1 MEQTY
6 KLSDIPGF
14 NDLLKEKETT
24 DNKYMTCVNYTT
36 KSNEKYRIIRYKKEM
51 LSYDL
56 VNTYGLLRSVI
67 VNSEGK
73 VVSFSPPKSVLAE
86 KFIEYY
92 PVSSSICIVAE
103 EFVEGTMMNVF
114 FDPVCNHWQIATRN
128 TVGADVSFYKGAK
141 TFHEMFNDACSE
153 NGLNIDTLN
162 RDYCYSFVLQHPN
175 NRIVVPFHKAQL
187 YLVDVFRIIQNGD
200 TVTVEFKRPCK
211 EDFSTFT
218 SIQFP
223 KKYEFMNY
231 KELIEQFASPNTAY
245 DIMGVVIRNIVTGE
259 RCKIRNPIYEE
270 VRQLRG
276 NQPKLQYQYL
286 CLRKEG
292 RVKDF
297 LNYYPEKREELSK
310 FRDLVHIFTETLHKN
325 YISCYVKKEK
335 ALKEFPDQYRTHMF
349 KLHEIF
355 LNDLREKGQF
365 INNTVVI
372 QYVNNLH
379 PSLLMYS
386 LNHNTRKRVID
397 NIKADTQVEK

>member
-1 MEQTY
+1 MEQISY

-14 NDLLKEKETT
+14 NDLLNEKINE
-24 DNKYMTCVNYTT
+24 DKYMSCVKYTT
-36 KSNEKYRIIRYKKEM
+36 KSNETYRIIRYKKEM

-56 VNTYGLLRSVI
+56 VNTYGLLRSVV
-67 VNSEGK
+67 VNSQGH

-86 KFIEYY
+86 KFIENYL
-92 PVSSSICIVAE
+92 VSSSIVAE
-103 EFVEGTMMNVF
+103 EFVEGTMINVF
-114 FDPVCNHWQIATRN
+114 FDSSLGHWQIATRN

-141 TFHEMFNDACSE
+141 TFHEMFDDACKE
-153 NGLNIDTLN
+153 NCLNINTLN
-162 RDYCYSFVLQHPN
+162 PDYCYSFVLQHPN
-175 NRIVVPFHKAQL
+175 NRIVVPFNKPQL
-187 YLVDVFRIIQNGD
+187 YLVEVFHINNLGGGV
-200 TVTVEFKRPCK
+200 VTVDFKRPSV
-211 EDFSTFT
+211 EDFSDFT
-218 SIQFP
+218 NIKFP

-231 KELIEQFASPNTAY
+231 KDLIEQFASPNTPY
-245 DIMGVVIRNIVTGE
+245 DIMGVVIRNTVTGE

-297 LNYYPEKREELSK
+297 LNYYPEKRDELSK

-335 ALKEFPDQYRTHMF
+335 PLKEFPDQYRTHMF

-365 INNTVVI
+365 VNNTVVI
-372 QYVNNLH
+372 QYVNNMH

-386 LNHNTRKRVID
+386 LNHNMRKRIID
-397 NIKADTQVEK
+397 NTKADHQSVA

>member
-1 MEQTY
+1 MEQISY

-14 NDLLKEKETT
+14 NDLLKEKIN
-24 DNKYMTCVNYTT
+24 DHKHMTCTNYST
-36 KSNEKYRIIRYKKEM
+36 KSKQNYKIIRYKKEM

-56 VNTYGLLRSVI
+56 VKTYGVLRSVI
-67 VNSEGK
+67 VNSEGR
-73 VVSFSPPKSVLAE
+73 VVCFSPPKSVLAE
-86 KFIEYY
+86 KFIENY
-92 PVSSSICIVAE
+92 PGSFSSSIVAE
-103 EFVEGTMMNVF
+103 EFVEGTMINVF
-114 FDPVCNHWQIATRN
+114 FDPSVECWQIATRN

-141 TFHEMFNDACSE
+141 TFHEMFNEACVE
-153 NGLNIDTLN
+153 NGFNITTLN
-162 RDYCYSFVLQHPN
+162 TEYCYSFVLQHPN
-175 NRIVVPFHKAQL
+175 NRIVVPFNKAKL
-187 YLVDVFRIIQNGD
+187 YLVDVFHIIHDGD
-200 TVTVEFKRPCK
+200 TIAVKENPYEYSHLLNGSTTV
-211 EDFSTFT
+211 S
-218 SIQFP
+218 FP
-223 KKYEFMNY
+223 KKYDFMNY
-231 KELIEQFASPNTAY
+231 KDLIEEFASPNTPY
-245 DIMGVVIRNIVTGE
+245 EIMGVVIRNIETCE

-310 FRDLVHIFTETLHKN
+310 FRDIVHIFTESLHKN
-325 YISCYVKKEK
+325 YISCYVKKETP
-335 ALKEFPDQYRTHMF
+335 LKEFPDQYRTHMF

-365 INNTVVI
+365 VNNTVVI

-386 LNHNTRKRVID
+386 LNHNMRKRIID
-397 NIKADTQVEK
+397 NIKADSEV